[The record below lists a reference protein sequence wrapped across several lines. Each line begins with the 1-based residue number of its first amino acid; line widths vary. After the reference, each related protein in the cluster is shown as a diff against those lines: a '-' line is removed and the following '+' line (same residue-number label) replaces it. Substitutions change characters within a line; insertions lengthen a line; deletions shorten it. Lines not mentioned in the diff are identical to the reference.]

1 MKNLDSAD
9 ERFEETVRKF
19 IDFVDKQQGAIYVHW

>member
-19 IDFVDKQQGAIYVHW
+19 IDFVDKQ